1 MKIVHILKSNKYSGA
16 ENVAITI
23 INKMKDRN
31 DIVYV
36 CPEGEIREY
45 LKKYN
50 INYEPVKKI
59 SVKEIKRIIKKYKPD
74 IVHAHD
80 FSASVISAIASNR
93 KNVISHL
100 HNNNPRMKK
109 INLYSIIYL
118 CSTLKYKK
126 ILMVSQAIMDEY
138 VFRKNIAKNVEILG
152 NPIELEKIVKL
163 SKEYKCDELYH
174 IAFLGRLSDPKQPEK
189 FIQLIKE
196 LKETIKNIKAVMIG
210 DGPLREKCEKII
222 KENDL
227 EKNIILKGF
236 IKNPFPILKN
246 SKVVCMTS
254 KYEGFGLAAIEAL
267 VLGKPVVAT
276 DVGGL
281 PDIVNDTCGKIY
293 KEIEEAK
300 KEVIK
305 LLDNEEYYKSKSL
318 NAIKRSQEMN
328 NIDEYINKLEKIYK
342 QCIGKGE

>member
-1 MKIVHILKSNKYSGA
+1 M
-16 ENVAITI
+16 
-23 INKMKDRN
+23 
-31 DIVYV
+31 
-36 CPEGEIREY
+36 
-45 LKKYN
+45 
-50 INYEPVKKI
+50 
-59 SVKEIKRIIKKYKPD
+59 
-74 IVHAHD
+74 
-80 FSASVISAIASNR
+80 
-93 KNVISHL
+93 
-100 HNNNPRMKK
+100 
-109 INLYSIIYL
+109 
-118 CSTLKYKK
+118 
-126 ILMVSQAIMDEY
+126 
-138 VFRKNIAKNVEILG
+138 
-152 NPIELEKIVKL
+152 
-163 SKEYKCDELYH
+163 
-174 IAFLGRLSDPKQPEK
+174 GRLSDPKQPEK